1 MTYSIEAVHHIY
13 DDDNGEFISIGQSSD
28 FPGNVMLFTKPPGDK
43 YFGEIR
49 LDLPNEQMY
58 LIAQAILKACEEAK
72 QKE

>member
-1 MTYSIEAVHHIY
+1 
-13 DDDNGEFISIGQSSD
+13 
-28 FPGNVMLFTKPPGDK
+28 MLFTKPPGDK